1 MEINE
6 TISKDPL
13 LNLDRKAKV
22 LKFEWDTRSEEIKL
36 STVVSFYKAGV
47 LIEDKRTP
55 PYAIE
60 LIAVNST
67 LVNPST
73 GGTVEDGELE
83 EDCTMGEYNYLVAV
97 ANNNINIFDIMRATI
112 AKSDARKRFDI

>member
-22 LKFEWDTRSEEIKL
+22 LKFEWDTRSKEIKL
-36 STVVSFYKAGV
+36 STVVSFYKGGV
-47 LIEDKRTP
+47 LIEDKRTS

-67 LVNPST
+67 LVNPNT
-73 GGTVEDGELE
+73 GNTVEDGEKP
-83 EDCTMGEYNYLVAV
+83 EDCTMGEYDYLVAV